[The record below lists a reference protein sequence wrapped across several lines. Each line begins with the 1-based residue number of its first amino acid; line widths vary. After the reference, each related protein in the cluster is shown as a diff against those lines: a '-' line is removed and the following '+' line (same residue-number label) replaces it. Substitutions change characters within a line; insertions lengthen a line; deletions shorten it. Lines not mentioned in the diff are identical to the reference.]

1 LNKKRKIMKKNYTIK
16 TAMLLLVAV
25 FGLTNAF
32 AQVRIAKLD
41 PSTNTVTL
49 KNYGTSNVPIS
60 GYWFCNYP
68 AYGQVSNMTGVA
80 SLDAGEEVII
90 NSSINFNVGDGE
102 FGLYNS
108 SNFGSSTAMEDYL
121 QWGNAGHVRESVAVA
136 KGIWAAG
143 TFVDLAGPYA
153 YSGTGSQNGAEQWIM
168 FRDVRIIR
176 INPATDVVRL
186 KNFGTEDVNISGYW
200 FCNFPAYGQVSSMT
214 GVSTLSP
221 GEEID
226 INSSIDFN
234 VADGEFGLYN
244 TNVFTSSTAMEDYVQ
259 WGSAN
264 HTRESVAVAKGIWE
278 DDAFLSAAPPYEY
291 TGNGSQDGVAFWSTL
306 STANFELDD
315 NFKLYPNPSNAIL
328 NVQLQN
334 SDNSSQIQVF
344 DMLGKQI
351 HHQEMSSNEM
361 SSIDVSNWN
370 NGLYVVKITSNNN
383 TSTKRFIKQ

>member
-1 LNKKRKIMKKNYTIK
+1 MKKNYTFK
-16 TAMLLLVAV
+16 TALLLLMAV

-41 PSTNTVTL
+41 PATNTVTL
-49 KNYGTSNVPIS
+49 KNYGASNVPIS

-68 AYGQVSNMTGVA
+68 AYAQVSSMTGVT
-80 SLDAGEEVII
+80 SLDGGEEVTIT
-90 NSSINFNVGDGE
+90 SGVNFNVGDGE

-136 KGIWAAG
+136 KGIWTAG

-153 YSGTGSQNGAEQWIM
+153 YSGTGTQNGAEQWIT
-168 FRDVRIIR
+168 FRNVRIIR
-176 INPATDVVRL
+176 INPTTDVVRL
-186 KNFGTEDVNISGYW
+186 KNFGTENVTISGYW

-214 GVSTLSP
+214 GTSVLSP

-244 TNVFTSSTAMEDYVQ
+244 TNVFTSTTAMEDYVQ

-278 DDAFLSAAPPYEY
+278 DDAFLNNAPPYEY

-306 STANFELDD
+306 SLENFELEND
-315 NFKLYPNPSNAIL
+315 FKLYPNPATEFL
-328 NVQLQN
+328 YVQLQ
-334 SDNSSQIQVF
+334 SISSKSTLQIF

-351 HHQEMSSNEM
+351 YNKQMSSQEMSQIN
-361 SSIDVSNWN
+361 VSNWN
-370 NGLYVVKITSNNN
+370 SGLYLIKITSETGT
-383 TSTKRFIKQ
+383 TSKRFVKH